1 MTRNCEQYLE
11 NPELSRGHLA
21 ECESCR
27 RLEAWLDVGPEG
39 AARHDSILKRLPVAS
54 WEGAAHRSWPLA
66 IITTLLVLIAAAA
79 FFLIAGVSPAQGF
92 AASLREL
99 APRVDMVSVATS
111 FAELLKRAP
120 ASFHLIVF
128 SAFIAVNLLFALLLR
143 RPTKGYDVTAR

>member
-1 MTRNCEQYLE
+1 MTRTCEQYLE

-27 RLEAWLDVGPEG
+27 RLEAWLNVSPDGG
-39 AARHDSILKRLPVAS
+39 SQHGSILNRLPVAS

-66 IITTLLVLIAAAA
+66 IITILLVLIASAG

-99 APRVDMVSVATS
+99 VPRVDMVIVATS

-120 ASFHLIVF
+120 ASFHIIVVT
-128 SAFIAVNLLFALLLR
+128 AFIAVNLLFALLLR
-143 RPTKGYDVTAR
+143 RPAKGYDVTAR